1 MAKTSSLFDDAMRRL
16 DSAMKYTDF
25 SNEVALRVG
34 TPKSCL
40 EVSVPLRR
48 DDGSLEFFRGY
59 RVRHDDTRGP
69 TKGGLRYH
77 PSVTLD
83 EVKSLAF
90 WMTFK
95 CAVVGIPFGGA
106 KGGISVNPKELSPME
121 LERLSREF
129 IRRIADFIGPDVD
142 IPAG

>member
-1 MAKTSSLFDDAMRRL
+1 MKNSIFEDAMRRL
-16 DSAMKYTDF
+16 DAAMKHTDLDP
-25 SNEVALRVG
+25 EIARRVG

-40 EVSVPLRR
+40 QVSVPVRR
-48 DDGSLEFFRGY
+48 DDGTLDFFTGY

-77 PSVTLD
+77 PSVSFD

-95 CAVVGIPFGGA
+95 CAVVGIPYGGA
-106 KGGISVNPKELSPME
+106 KGGISVDAKSLSPME
-121 LERLSREF
+121 LELSLIHISEPTRPSKSS
-129 IRRIADFIGPDVD
+129 RMPSSS
-142 IPAG
+142 